1 MVERMLAS
9 DVGFEYQSDAVIG
22 IGIFAQYTQRAI
34 GRPIDTDELHIDER
48 LDLEAVQAFSQI
60 TFDAANENH
69 HGNAHGT
76 PLLIII
82 HPTLANKHRSIPNTP
97 YGLA

>member
-48 LDLEAVQAFSQI
+48 LD
-60 TFDAANENH
+60 
-69 HGNAHGT
+69 
-76 PLLIII
+76 
-82 HPTLANKHRSIPNTP
+82 R
-97 YGLA
+97 